1 MIEMKYDR
9 NIYDNNK
16 YVLHGMM
23 RYENTDVKT
32 IRVNIAEVL
41 DCENHPITEMLCC
54 LNELVRDTDGD
65 LDILNRRN
73 ANGDN
78 VLLVEALDLY
88 GDELYKRSSAGREA
102 PLTKRY
108 PYGIYEDGLKK
119 DMDMV
124 NKVDHKKF
132 FLNVMA
138 MYAAIA
144 TKEMWAVS
152 TEGHVFEI
160 ISCGTSTLIGD
171 LHE

>member
-54 LNELVRDTDGD
+54 LNELVGDTDGD

-78 VLLVEALDLY
+78 VLLVEALDLC
-88 GDELYKRSSAGREA
+88 GDELYRKSSAGRDA
-102 PLTKRY
+102 PIIERY
-108 PYGIYEDGLKK
+108 PYGINELGLRKNL
-119 DMDMV
+119 DMV
-124 NKVDHKKF
+124 NEVDHVKY
-132 FLNVMA
+132 FLDVMA

-160 ISCGTSTLIGD
+160 ICGASRVIGD
-171 LHE
+171 SHE